1 MAKKLQLR
9 GGTTS
14 EHSSFTGAV
23 REVTVDTDKDTL
35 VVHDGST
42 AGGIPLAKASEVTNK
57 LPLAG
62 GTMTGTTAHGD
73 NVKATYGASA
83 DLQIYHDGSHTYIT
97 ENGTGDLKI
106 TGNAVRINAEGNENG
121 LNVITNGAVNA
132 YYDNNLKLAT
142 TSTGIDVTGN
152 VVVSGTVDGVDIAS
166 RDSTLTSTTTTA
178 GAALPKAGGTMT
190 GGLDLNDNVK
200 ARFGD
205 HRDLEIYHNAG
216 NSIINEVGTGSLY
229 MGADADVYI
238 TNSNNSETKA
248 QFTTNGACT
257 FYWDNAVKL
266 ATSTSGIGIT
276 GNVDGSGDG
285 GVGYSL
291 FSDSAG
297 MQLAVTSNH
306 YLAFKTN
313 NTERVRIHTD
323 GVVQFKGGITEQQV
337 SKSASFTPSF
347 AEGTIYNCTASL
359 TVTMPTATA
368 GKSFTIIAS
377 TPPSWSGTIKWS
389 GGSAPTGTGI
399 AIYTFISNG
408 TNWYGMEAGSDF
420 A

>member
-1 MAKKLQLR
+1 
-9 GGTTS
+9 
-14 EHSSFTGAV
+14 
-23 REVTVDTDKDTL
+23 
-35 VVHDGST
+35 
-42 AGGIPLAKASEVTNK
+42 
-57 LPLAG
+57 
-62 GTMTGTTAHGD
+62 MTGDLKMGD
-73 NVKATYGASA
+73 SVRARFGASD
-83 DLQIYHDGSHTYIT
+83 DLDIYHDGANSYID
-97 ENGTGDLKI
+97 E
-106 TGNAVRINAEGNENG
+106 A
-121 LNVITNGAVNA
+121 
-132 YYDNNLKLAT
+132 
-142 TSTGIDVTGN
+142 
-152 VVVSGTVDGVDIAS
+152 
-166 RDSTLTSTTTTA
+166 
-178 GAALPKAGGTMT
+178 
-190 GGLDLNDNVK
+190 
-200 ARFGD
+200 
-205 HRDLEIYHNAG
+205 
-216 NSIINEVGTGSLY
+216 GTGSLIVRAD
-229 MGADADVYI
+229 GAIQFKKYNTAEMLARFDAD
-238 TNSNNSETKA
+238 
-248 QFTTNGACT
+248 GACT
-257 FYWDNAVKL
+257 LYYDSAAKI

-276 GNVDGSGDG
+276 GNIDGSGDG
-285 GVGYSL
+285 GLGYSL

>member
-1 MAKKLQLR
+1 MAIETFEYIDDLNAANPTATDNVSEGDDHLR
-9 GGTTS
+9 GLKTTLKNT
-14 EHSSFTGAV
+14 FPNVTGAINPTDTELNYV
-23 REVTVDTDKDTL
+23 DGVTSAIQTQLD
-35 VVHDGST
+35 
-42 AGGIPLAKASEVTNK
+42 AK

-62 GTMTGTTAHGD
+62 GALT
-73 NVKATYGASA
+73 
-83 DLQIYHDGSHTYIT
+83 
-97 ENGTGDLKI
+97 
-106 TGNAVRINAEGNENG
+106 
-121 LNVITNGAVNA
+121 GAV
-132 YYDNNLKLAT
+132 T
-142 TSTGIDVTGN
+142 TNSTF
-152 VVVSGTVDGVDIAS
+152 DGVDIAT
-166 RDSTLTSTTTTA
+166 RDGVLTSTTTT
-178 GAALPKAGGTMT
+178 GGTMT